1 VQWLFAKRTKTRPYS
16 RRPEIDRSLRHSV
29 KDGVAYSVMSG
40 AGEAY
45 LSAFAL
51 LLKASPGQI
60 GLLAALPPLTAS
72 IAQMVSA
79 GLGHRFGQRLRI
91 IVFGASIQAY
101 SWLPLILL
109 PLAFPDYAV
118 PLMLG
123 CVMLYYFGANLATPQ
138 WSSLM
143 GDLVHRRR
151 RGRYFGYRTRLASI
165 TSFIALVSAGLILHF
180 FDHSGLALAGF
191 ITIFVIAMFA
201 RLISVHHLKQLHD
214 TPGNVAALEIPSWR
228 LWRKQFVNSP
238 FAVFSLFYAL
248 MQFSTAIASP
258 FFTVYILRDL
268 GLSYFQFTMNSAMV
282 VLAQFL
288 TLNWW
293 GRIADTL
300 GNRLILVTTGALIPF
315 IPALWTLSTEHWY
328 MMMLQATGGLVWAG
342 FSLSA
347 SNFIY
352 DALPPQKR
360 VTLMALHNTVANIG
374 IFLGAMIGGYLATH
388 LPKEFDIAGHHV
400 TWISAFYGVFLI
412 SSCCRGLIAL
422 IFLPRL
428 REVRPVKA
436 MPVSQLIF
444 SIARFNA
451 LWGLFFDVVGNRRSK

>member
-1 VQWLFAKRTKTRPYS
+1 MQWFFTKRARPRLYS

-51 LLKASPGQI
+51 LLKATPGQI
-60 GLLAALPPLTAS
+60 GLLAALPHLTAS
-72 IAQMVSA
+72 IAQMISA
-79 GLGHRFGQRLRI
+79 SLGHKFGQRLRI
-91 IVFGASIQAY
+91 ILFGASLQAY

-118 PLMLG
+118 PLMLA
-123 CVMLYYFGANLATPQ
+123 CVVIYYFGINLATPQ

-143 GDLVHRRR
+143 GELVHRRR

-165 TSFIALVSAGLILHF
+165 TSFVALVCAGLILHF
-180 FDHSGLALAGF
+180 FDHYGLALVGF
-191 ITIFVIAMFA
+191 ITVFLIAMCA
-201 RLISVHHLKQLHD
+201 RLISVYHLKQLHD
-214 TPGNVAALEIPSWR
+214 PPGHVAALEIPSWR
-228 LWRKQFVNSP
+228 LWRKQFVSSP

-258 FFTVYILRDL
+258 FFTVYMLRDL
-268 GLSYFQFTMNSAMV
+268 QFTYFEFTMNAAMA

-300 GNRLILVTTGALIPF
+300 GNRLILVSTGALIPIF
-315 IPALWTLSTEHWY
+315 PALWTLSTEHWY
-328 MMMLQATGGLVWAG
+328 MMMLQAMGGLVWAG

-352 DALPPQKR
+352 DALLPQKR
-360 VTLMALHNTVANIG
+360 VTLMALHNTLANIG
-374 IFLGAMIGGYLATH
+374 IFFGALLGGYLATH
-388 LPKEFDIAGHHV
+388 LPKDFEIAGYHI
-400 TWISAFYGVFLI
+400 TWVSAFYGVFLI
-412 SSCCRGLIAL
+412 SSCCRLLIAI

-428 REVRPVKA
+428 KEVRPVKS

-444 SIARFNA
+444 GIARFNA
-451 LWGLFFDVVGNRRSK
+451 IWGLFFDVVGNKKSK